1 MANKDVSDEIPQQ
14 ISERLLQITGENEL
28 LRESYASMAQ
38 AILAFD
44 DAGWNTADA
53 AAGVNGF
60 TLEQLKDSAARIRET
75 SEGNPLLKRGSGL
88 RTSYVFG
95 KGIHFGEQPPR
106 VKRLMDLPQNQN
118 VLFSPEAQVIN
129 ERSHF
134 TDGQFFLLANV
145 STKTFQRIP
154 FNEIT
159 GVVTSPDDSEEVRY
173 YRRTWV
179 RKEQELAGGN
189 VRETELNVWYPA
201 DTYKPQGRYAT
212 RIQDQPV
219 DAKFLMFASTVN
231 RRAGNVWGLPDAFP
245 ALPWAHAYNEFLK
258 DGSRM
263 LKALSMF
270 AWQLKSKSKAGATNA
285 AAAIATPATAG
296 STAVMGSDMELSS
309 LPRTGSTIDLT
320 NGRPLGSMVASALE
334 VSVVALL
341 SDPGSS
347 GAYGTAQTL
356 DAPTVKAME
365 SRQNVWIMFY
375 KRVLNF
381 LGATA
386 LDVNFPKID
395 TEPSQ
400 RMTQALALAYE
411 GGAIWQDE
419 YREAIIETLDIPK
432 LHAGLP
438 ETQPS
443 NDGGSLVPSQGNS
456 GAVGSMQDNANDL
469 AQMDAQPTA

>member
-1 MANKDVSDEIPQQ
+1 MEYEELSQKLIEFS
-14 ISERLLQITGENEL
+14 GENEM

-44 DAGWNTADA
+44 DAGWNTAEGQ
-53 AAGVNGF
+53 AGENGF

-75 SEGNPLLKRGSGL
+75 SEGNPLLKRGAGL

-95 KGIHFGEQPPR
+95 KGIHFGKQPAR

-118 VLFSPEAQVIN
+118 VVFSPEAQVVN

-145 STKTFQRIP
+145 ATKTFQRIP
-154 FNEIT
+154 FKEIT
-159 GVVTSPDDSEEVRY
+159 AVVTSPDDAEEVRY
-173 YRRTWV
+173 YRRTWI
-179 RKEQELAGGN
+179 RREQELAGGQ

-212 RIQDQPV
+212 RIQNQPV
-219 DAKFLMFASTVN
+219 DAKYLMFASCVN

-270 AWQLKSKSKAGATNA
+270 AWQLKSKTKVGATNA
-285 AAAIATPATAG
+285 AAAIATPSTAG
-296 STAVMGSDMELSS
+296 STAVVGADMELSS
-309 LPRTGSTIDLT
+309 LPRTGGTIDLT

-341 SDPGSS
+341 SDPGTS
-347 GAYGTAQTL
+347 GAYGTAATL

-375 KRVLNF
+375 KRVLEF
-381 LGATA
+381 LGATN

-432 LHAGLP
+432 LHDTVP
-438 ETQPS
+438 ESSPS
-443 NDGGSLVPSQGNS
+443 DNGGSAIPSQGNS
-456 GAVGSMQDNANDL
+456 GSVGSMQDNSNDL
-469 AQMDAQPTA
+469 AQADAEPTA